1 MKFDLQS
8 YQLCCIY
15 RKVVTKTSTASPL
28 RNWQIQRLKK
38 KKKEK
43 EEMHLLK
50 LLNFHL
56 TSENRQEKFPLKMSI
71 KIIRHSK
78 YYKVFYVLKRI
89 HLNTLRSFA
98 FFNNNSVVTLQ
109 QIKNWAK
116 LIFRLNFY
124 KEDVKNTT
132 N

>member
-1 MKFDLQS
+1 MKFDLPS

-15 RKVVTKTSTASPL
+15 RKVVTKASTASRL

-38 KKKEK
+38 KKKGK
-43 EEMHLLK
+43 EEMHLK
-50 LLNFHL
+50 LLNFHS
-56 TSENRQEKFPLKMSI
+56 TSENRQEKFLLKMSI

-98 FFNNNSVVTLQ
+98 FFSNNSVVTLQ

-124 KEDVKNTT
+124 KKDVKNTT

>member
-15 RKVVTKTSTASPL
+15 RKVVTKASTASRL

-38 KKKEK
+38 KKKGK
-43 EEMHLLK
+43 EEMHLK
-50 LLNFHL
+50 LLNFHS
-56 TSENRQEKFPLKMSI
+56 TSENRQEKFLLKMSI